1 MPLRNLRD
9 LYRLRGYYPGPLFY
23 PFTPMLGR
31 IPVPVLDRLSFQAIE
46 SQRSG
51 DPLGVFMVRAWEQ
64 IRYSHISMLHALL
77 DMGLVR
83 RVFLSRG
90 QESWEWSIRALQ
102 STARSEAR
110 TDTLQGANIGFFDV
124 SKTSEFSSSVV
135 VAPRI
140 SSMGAPVP

>member
-9 LYRLRGYYPGPLFY
+9 FYRLRGYYPGPLAY
-23 PFTPMLGR
+23 PFTSMCGR
-31 IPVPVLDRLSFQAIE
+31 IPVPVLDRLSFRAIE

-51 DPLGVFMVRAWEQ
+51 DSLGVFMVRAWEQ
-64 IRYSHISMLHALL
+64 IRYPHIYMLHALL

-102 STARSEAR
+102 STARSGAR